1 MNKRHLKFK
10 METGYWPTDDI
21 RKCEEDFEQAYKYI
35 QWLEE
40 QNDEQEQL
48 LKIAIDLFP
57 DTNEELKIKYFE
69 KNKDQK

>member
-1 MNKRHLKFK
+1 MNKRHLKYK

-40 QNDEQEQL
+40 QIAEQEQL
-48 LKIAIDLFP
+48 LDIAIDLIP
-57 DTNEELKIKYFE
+57 DTKEELKIKYFE

>member
-1 MNKRHLKFK
+1 MNELHLKYK

-21 RKCEEDFEQAYKYI
+21 HNCEIDFEQAYKYI

-48 LKIAIDLFP
+48 LKIAIDLIP
-57 DTNEELKIKYFE
+57 DTKKELKIKYFE